1 MLSHEEARAFYDRFG
16 AKQDRQRIYEDRAVT
31 DLVEHLDLGSAHSVF
46 EFGCGTGR
54 LAEQLLRTHLTS
66 GVTYLGLDASSTMVG
81 LARKRLLRFRTRA
94 EVRLTSG
101 EITIDAPPDSFDRFL
116 STYVLDLLTK
126 DDIQLLLGEAHR
138 VLSQSGLLGLVSLTY
153 GFTLLSTIV
162 ERMWSAIYRTSPSL
176 VGGCRPLHLREF
188 VKDGWQILY
197 LRKIARFGVPSEVL
211 VAKKT

>member
-1 MLSHEEARAFYDRFG
+1 MLSHEEARTFYDRFG
-16 AKQDRQRIYEDRAVT
+16 TKQDRQRIYEDRAVT
-31 DLVEHLDLGSAHSVF
+31 DLVEHLFLGSAHSVF

-54 LAEQLLRTHLTS
+54 VAEQLLQTHLS
-66 GVTYLGLDASSTMVG
+66 PDAAYLGVDASSTMVG
-81 LARKRLLRFRTRA
+81 LARKRLLRFQTLA
-94 EVRLTSG
+94 EIRLTSG
-101 EITIDAPPDSFDRFL
+101 EISIDAPCGSFDRFF
-116 STYVLDLLTK
+116 STYVLDLLTE

-162 ERMWSAIYRTSPSL
+162 ERLWSATYRTSPSL
-176 VGGCRPLHLREF
+176 VGGCRPLRLREF

-211 VAKKT
+211 VAKRT